1 MSAAQAEGAAGAD
14 GAACA
19 RGHGRPPPRPHG
31 EGPERQLSGA
41 MGPSPAPRHEPPAS
55 CLLLGSPALP
65 KVTRALP
72 AHLFPGEGSW
82 WGVLPASRPHPSG
95 RDRPEPAALPRR
107 ALEARGCLLTVID
120 GLPIGVE

>member
-14 GAACA
+14 GTACA

-55 CLLLGSPALP
+55 CSAAPPFPRSPELSQPISSQEREAGGASFLPPALIH
-65 KVTRALP
+65 P
-72 AHLFPGEGSW
+72 A
-82 WGVLPASRPHPSG
+82 VIA
-95 RDRPEPAALPRR
+95 PEPAALPRR

>member
-41 MGPSPAPRHEPPAS
+41 MGPSPAPRHEPPS
-55 CLLLGSPALP
+55 RLLPPARQP
-65 KVTRALP
+65 
-72 AHLFPGEGSW
+72 
-82 WGVLPASRPHPSG
+82 RPSQGHPSS
-95 RDRPEPAALPRR
+95 PSPSLPRR
-107 ALEARGCLLTVID
+107 GKLVGRPSCLPPSSIR
-120 GLPIGVE
+120 PP